1 MSQPD
6 ASPTAAIQA
15 FWTWFQANE
24 PVIQR
29 AYDDGDTATLDALL
43 SPKVEEVVPGAGWEM
58 GPYALPSNAL
68 VFSPGVREKVAV
80 CRDLVRA
87 APEIAGWTFF
97 AAKPPKELTSLVVH
111 VDGHEVCADRWSYR
125 MTSYGGG
132 EFVDLEIFFEDA
144 DSPEPA
150 NVELAAEL
158 LIEALVGEMISLER
172 IGAIDTLCVP
182 DTSAVERATPLRF
195 LKNHLDQVLA
205 PLQ

>member
-6 ASPTAAIQA
+6 ASPAAAIQA

-24 PVIQR
+24 PVLQR

-68 VFSPGVREKVAV
+68 VFSPGVREKVAA

-97 AAKPPKELTSLVVH
+97 PAKPPKELTSLVVH
-111 VDGHEVCADRWSYR
+111 VDGHEVCADRWHYR

-132 EFVDLEIFFEDA
+132 EFVDLELFYEEA

-150 NVELAAEL
+150 DADLATEL
-158 LIEALVGEMISLER
+158 LLEALVGEMVSLER
-172 IGAIDTLCVP
+172 IGDIEASCVP
-182 DTSAVERATPLRF
+182 DVRAVERATPLRF
-195 LKNHLDQVLA
+195 LRKHLDQVLA
-205 PLQ
+205 PFQ